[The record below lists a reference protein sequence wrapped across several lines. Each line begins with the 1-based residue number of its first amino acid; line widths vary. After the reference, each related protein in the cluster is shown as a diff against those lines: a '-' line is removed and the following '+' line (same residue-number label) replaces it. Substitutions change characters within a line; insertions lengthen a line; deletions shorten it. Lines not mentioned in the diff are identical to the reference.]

1 MQISQIPH
9 SVFRVEPPPLWYV
22 TNGELT
28 VGPVVTGLLK
38 RGVEHGRVPDYCHVR
53 PFQGAWRTL
62 LGVREISA
70 LTRKPT
76 SKVPSSDQLVEW
88 GRPAERIKDEM
99 ELCHSIAWLAQVA
112 TSAESTMMHFRG
124 RSGRALITR
133 AILGPMPKERLGHVL
148 PEDDLLLKSARLG
161 RPVAGPPYGPT
172 EDALAMRFA
181 CSQGGAGAVAMIPIF
196 VAGQLAAMLEL
207 SRPGHAFRRSDL
219 QTAERLAQRLLYKR
233 VTS

>member
-1 MQISQIPH
+1 M
-9 SVFRVEPPPLWYV
+9 FRVEPPPLWYV

-38 RGVEHGRVPDYCHVR
+38 RGVEHGRVPDYCYVR
-53 PFQGAWRTL
+53 PFQGTWRTL

-70 LTRKPT
+70 LNRKST
-76 SKVPSSDQLVEW
+76 SSTPSGEELLEL

-99 ELCHSIAWLAQVA
+99 ELCHKIAWLAQVA
-112 TSAESTMMHFRG
+112 TSAESAMVHYCR
-124 RSGRALITR
+124 RSTRALITR
-133 AILGPMPKERLGHVL
+133 AILGPMPNEYLGYPL
-148 PEDDLLLKSARLG
+148 RDDDLVLKAARQG
-161 RPVAGPPYGPT
+161 RPVAGPPYGAT

-196 VAGQLAAMLEL
+196 IAEHLTAMIEL

-219 QTAERLAQRLLYKR
+219 QTAERIAQRLLLKR
-233 VTS
+233 ACS